1 MSLPS
6 TAIRILLLEDSDLDA
21 ALVEA
26 ELRRNKVEFLLQRVE
41 TAEAFKEGLKR
52 FRPAIIFSDYKLPSF
67 DGGQALLLAKDV
79 SPHVPF
85 IVISGAV
92 GEETAVE
99 LLKAG
104 ATDFVLKDKLLR
116 LVPAMHR
123 ALREVQERLALDHAQ
138 AELYSCNTELEQ
150 RVRDRTRELSEKN
163 KIMEEDLRMA
173 HELQMALLPSRFP
186 TLPKGCREE
195 DSAVRI
201 CSLYRSSHSV
211 GGDCFNVTPLSDTV
225 LSVFICDVM
234 GHGVRA
240 ALVTAMLRA
249 LEEQLGEKAAD
260 PGLLL
265 SEMNRAQCHIF
276 EASETLVFASACS
289 LTVDV
294 AKGTVTFAN
303 AGHPSP
309 LLVHRRTHRVEVLS
323 LPESRGP
330 ALGIFPE
337 ATYQSHTQKLEPEDF
352 ILLFTDGLF
361 EVENTRSEL
370 FSEERL
376 REAVEQHAELAPEP
390 LVQAVLHDVEA
401 FTEGGAFTDDLCV
414 VGVHIARVE
423 SSAA

>member
-1 MSLPS
+1 
-6 TAIRILLLEDSDLDA
+6 
-21 ALVEA
+21 
-26 ELRRNKVEFLLQRVE
+26 
-41 TAEAFKEGLKR
+41 
-52 FRPAIIFSDYKLPSF
+52 
-67 DGGQALLLAKDV
+67 
-79 SPHVPF
+79 
-85 IVISGAV
+85 
-92 GEETAVE
+92 
-99 LLKAG
+99 
-104 ATDFVLKDKLLR
+104 
-116 LVPAMHR
+116 
-123 ALREVQERLALDHAQ
+123 
-138 AELYSCNTELEQ
+138 
-150 RVRDRTRELSEKN
+150 
-163 KIMEEDLRMA
+163 
-173 HELQMALLPSRFP
+173 
-186 TLPKGCREE
+186 
-195 DSAVRI
+195 
-201 CSLYRSSHSV
+201 
-211 GGDCFNVTPLSDTV
+211 
-225 LSVFICDVM
+225 
-234 GHGVRA
+234 
-240 ALVTAMLRA
+240 MLRA

-337 ATYQSHTQKLEPEDF
+337 AIYQSHTQKLEPEDF